1 MGKKMAENAAKR
13 WNASFGLS
21 NIKFIYN
28 LRTNLNLRL
37 NAALA
42 VFVCVSA
49 RVCMLLSASLN
60 ERWMWVLTMK
70 IGDYNKYNILCV
82 KFFGLAF
89 LLAFPFILAL
99 N

>member
-13 WNASFGLS
+13 WNATFGLS

-42 VFVCVSA
+42 VCVSA

-60 ERWMWVLTMK
+60 ER
-70 IGDYNKYNILCV
+70 
-82 KFFGLAF
+82 
-89 LLAFPFILAL
+89 
-99 N
+99 